1 MDSDCRFAQCEGPKF
16 EPAHKLAQ
24 SNLRFKSALSRK
36 CGNGADRRDRDPWAV
51 DLTSLAGSPDLD
63 QRAHDATIMVA
74 RRQHLAA
81 TYLYTA
87 KRAVAL

>member
-1 MDSDCRFAQCEGPKF
+1 MVRTTMTP
-16 EPAHKLAQ
+16 
-24 SNLRFKSALSRK
+24 
-36 CGNGADRRDRDPWAV
+36 V
-51 DLTSLAGSPDLD
+51 DLTPGSPDLD

-74 RRQHLAA
+74 RRQQLAA